1 MSKSCLFFF
10 VPSSSLLFPKPLIS
24 SKQAKK
30 LEKEKNNQPKTKQ
43 TNQKNTP
50 GIWELPGFYRK
61 HSQPDLKDGG
71 GDEMTLRQEFSNPL
85 GLTSPNPSLQQ
96 VGLALAIKEWCCFTP
111 VEKLACCFPIPLSTW
126 QRQGLHEARWASLG
140 KGTIGITWII

>member
-1 MSKSCLFFF
+1 MAQDLLRRQHGHFSKCYIKYKGFSFHACNSELRSDWSFLTMSKSCLFFCPF
-10 VPSSSLLFPKPLIS
+10 FFSPFPQATHFIQTGQKVGEGK
-24 SKQAKK
+24 KQPNKK
-30 LEKEKNNQPKTKQ
+30 QTK

-50 GIWELPGFYRK
+50 GIWELPGYYRK

-96 VGLALAIKEWCCFTP
+96 VGLALAIKE
-111 VEKLACCFPIPLSTW
+111 
-126 QRQGLHEARWASLG
+126 
-140 KGTIGITWII
+140 